1 MMSKSKLLLLC
12 LLVCILLCPAR
23 VAAVNIVTYTLLDSV
38 SDSGDRLEL
47 TFREIS
53 NGDSVTRISVDIFC
67 AKMPFT
73 IYKAEWANFDSVC
86 APLEPFSLIAATDEV
101 GAVSTLWHISLDFP
115 FTDMFD
121 NYSKLVLTTDKGVI
135 DCPTSVYGVL
145 NDKIDMLCND
155 YEQQL
160 ASSEYSRRSA
170 WLLLAAVAAVVVA
183 AGLIVFVVVRRRL
196 AVRRQRIEE
205 LSALIGERTAANRDL
220 EVKVANLYGSRLDT
234 LNMLCN
240 EYFEKRGSDR
250 LKLSLYN
257 EVEKHI
263 LALRDPRSL
272 TELETLVNTYL
283 DDILVRV
290 RQQIPALGANDL
302 KFLTYLYAG
311 FSPRA
316 VCVFTDIKIK
326 NFYNRRSRLRDR
338 IIASDAPD
346 RLFFVS
352 KM

>member
-1 MMSKSKLLLLC
+1 MMSKSKLILLSLI
-12 LLVCILLCPAR
+12 VCILLCPAR

-38 SDSGDRLEL
+38 PDSEDRLDL
-47 TFREIS
+47 ALREIS
-53 NGDSVTRISVDIFC
+53 NGDSATHISVDIFC
-67 AKMPFT
+67 ANMPFT
-73 IYKAEWANFDSVC
+73 IYKAEWVNFDSVC

-101 GAVSTLWHISLDFP
+101 TAVSTRWHISLDFP

-135 DCPTSVYGVL
+135 DCPTSVYGIL
-145 NDKIDMLCND
+145 NNKIDMLRTD
-155 YEQQL
+155 YEQRIE
-160 ASSEYSRRSA
+160 SSESSRRSA
-170 WLLLAAVAAVVVA
+170 WLLLAAVVAVVVA
-183 AGLIVFVVVRRRL
+183 AGLIVFVAVRRRL

-220 EVKVANLYGSRLDT
+220 EDKVTNLYGSRLDT

-240 EYFEKRGSDR
+240 EYFEKRDSDR

-272 TELETLVNTYL
+272 TELEALVNTYL
-283 DDILVRV
+283 DDILVRL
-290 RQQIPALGANDL
+290 RQQIPTISANDL
-302 KFLTYLYAG
+302 KFLIYLYAG